1 MTSIIAM
8 STILRGTAPSRTR
21 TLMSTIS
28 SATAMCTFRTFI
40 IGTVTDGL
48 RALAIASFA
57 AGVCAA
63 PYVPKDDT
71 TVLERLPVRP
81 GDPVARELRQLRAEL
96 TANPR
101 KRETAVRLAERYFA
115 LATSEGD
122 PRYVGYAQAA
132 LKPWWDLPAPPLDVL
147 VMRAILKQYS
157 HDFSGAMRDL
167 DTATLEDPKNA
178 RAWSWRA
185 LPRCRCDRATRS
197 RPSSISAQRTL
208 NRSTTSFCSRPT
220 RTFYSTRDAP
230 TKSSHCSS
238 TGLNRTSCSFASRSP
253 NRR

>member
-8 STILRGTAPSRTR
+8 STILRGMVPSRTR
-21 TLMSTIS
+21 TVTNMIP

-40 IGTVTDGL
+40 TGTVTDCS
-48 RALAIASFA
+48 RALAIASLA
-57 AGVCAA
+57 ATACAA
-63 PYVPKDDT
+63 PYVPKDDA

-101 KRETAVRLAERYFA
+101 KQETAVRLAERYFA
-115 LATSEGD
+115 LASSEGD

-132 LKPWWDLPAPPLDVL
+132 LKPWWDMPDPPLDIL

-157 HDFSGAMRDL
+157 HDFSSAMRDL
-167 DTATLEDPKNA
+167 EAATREDPKNA

-185 LPRCRCDRATRS
+185 AIHMVQADYERAREDCLALQRLES
-197 RPSSISAQRTL
+197 ELYSAGCIAYL
-208 NRSTTSFCSRPT
+208 DGTTGKAAAAHRALSAALAKTADVP
-220 RTFYSTRDAP
+220 P
-230 TKSSHCSS
+230 E
-238 TGLNRTSCSFASRSP
+238 
-253 NRR
+253 